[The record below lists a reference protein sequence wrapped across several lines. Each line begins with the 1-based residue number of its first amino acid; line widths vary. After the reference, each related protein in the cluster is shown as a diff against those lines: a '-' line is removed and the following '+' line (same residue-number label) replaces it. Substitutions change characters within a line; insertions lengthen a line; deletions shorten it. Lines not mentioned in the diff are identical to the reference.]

1 MPSSPWKPLLFIAAA
16 IACSSPWSSA
26 PIALTVG
33 CILALLGLAAFPK
46 QSKAVSRQLIQW
58 CVATLGLLIPLPTL
72 LRIATDG
79 LLFATLSVIATFA
92 LGILLMRLLRTGRE
106 QTILLSAGTAV
117 CGGSAI
123 AATGAAIGASSS
135 GMALATASI
144 FLLNAAGLYALPPI
158 GHWLGLT
165 DAQFGAWAGIALH
178 DVSSV
183 MGAANSYAT
192 DAAGSKVVADT
203 ATVVKLSRVLWL
215 VPISLI
221 AGWWV
226 ARHPEPA
233 TEPSTQA
240 RSNAKPTRPPVPW
253 LIILFLLASLL
264 ATFIP
269 AIAQASTQIRAVAAM
284 GFQLALF
291 LIGSGLSIAAI
302 KSVGWRALLQAL
314 IMWLALA
321 GVSLAAVKAGW

>member
-1 MPSSPWKPLLFIAAA
+1 MPVPPWKSALFIAAA
-16 IACSSPWSSA
+16 LACASPWSSA

-33 CILALLGLAAFPK
+33 CVLALLGLTAFAK
-46 QSKAVSRQLIQW
+46 QSKAISRQLIQW

-79 LLFATLSVIATFA
+79 LLFATVSVLATFA
-92 LGILLMRLLRTGRE
+92 LGIVLARLLRTGRE

-123 AATGAAIGASSS
+123 VATGAAIGASSAS
-135 GMALATASI
+135 MAIATASI

-226 ARHPEPA
+226 SRHPEPG
-233 TEPSTQA
+233 TE
-240 RSNAKPTRPPVPW
+240 AKPTRPPIPW

-264 ATFIP
+264 ATFVP
-269 AIAQASTQIRAVAAM
+269 AIAQASTQIRAIAAM

-291 LIGSGLSIAAI
+291 LIGAGLSVTAI

-314 IMWLALA
+314 LMWLALA
-321 GVSLAAVKAGW
+321 AASLAAVKAGW

>member
-1 MPSSPWKPLLFIAAA
+1 MPTPPWKSALFVAAA
-16 IACSSPWSSA
+16 VACATPWSSA
-26 PIALTVG
+26 PLALAVG
-33 CILALLGLAAFPK
+33 CVMALLGLTAFAK
-46 QSKAVSRQLIQW
+46 ESKALSRQLIQW

-72 LRIATDG
+72 LRIAGDG
-79 LLFATLSVIATFA
+79 LVFATVSVVATFA
-92 LGILLMRLLRTGRE
+92 IGALLARLLRTGRE
-106 QTILLSAGTAV
+106 QSILLSAGTAV

-123 AATGAAIGASSS
+123 AATGAAIGAAPAS
-135 GMALATASI
+135 MAIATASI

-183 MGAANSYAT
+183 MGAANSYAS
-192 DAAGSKVVADT
+192 DAAGTAVVAET

-215 VPISLI
+215 VPISLV

-226 ARHPEPA
+226 ARWPEPGA
-233 TEPSTQA
+233 Q
-240 RSNAKPTRPPVPW
+240 AKPTRPPVPW
-253 LIILFLLASLL
+253 LIVLFLIASLL

-269 AIAQASTQIRAVAAM
+269 AIAQASTQIRAVAAL

-291 LIGSGLSIAAI
+291 LIGAGLSVAAI
-302 KSVGWRALLQAL
+302 KSVGWRALVQAL
-314 IMWLALA
+314 VMWLALA
-321 GVSLAAVKAGW
+321 AGGLAAVKMGW